1 MTLLS
6 SPVRFQYCVA
16 MGTHTFPT
24 ASAPSKKA
32 AKQMAAEEAMKAL
45 HGEATDVSPSENQV
59 GPSSPFRSRAAR
71 GGPCVPRLP

>member
-1 MTLLS
+1 
-6 SPVRFQYCVA
+6 

-45 HGEATDVSPSENQV
+45 HGEATDLSPSENQV
-59 GPSSPFRSRAAR
+59 GPSCPFHSRAAS
-71 GGPCVPRLP
+71 GWSESLGFPKCHGPSVFG